1 MGITHHSN
9 YIRWMEEARIDF
21 LEQIGWNYEKLEGMG
36 IVSPVIGVEGKYRK
50 STTFSDTVSISVF
63 IDEIKG
69 LKMRIGYVMKKEDG
83 SVAFDGYSEHCF
95 MDRKGKPVRL
105 KKDYPD
111 FYEALIKSGVKEE

>member
-21 LEQIGWNYEKLEGMG
+21 LEQIGWNYEKLEEMG

-69 LKMRIGYVMKKEDG
+69 LKMRIGYGMKKEDG
-83 SVAFDGYSEHCF
+83 SVA
-95 MDRKGKPVRL
+95 
-105 KKDYPD
+105 
-111 FYEALIKSGVKEE
+111 